1 MGNVQKDIA
10 PLFGLVLMGGKS
22 HRMGANKAE
31 LLYHEQA
38 QYLHLYKVL
47 DLFCENTF
55 LSLNNSQSIYKE
67 QHIKVILDNNQY
79 AGPYNG
85 LMSAYDAYPHVAWLV
100 VACDL
105 PFLGENELK
114 ALLQGRNPIKPATAL
129 TSTATGIPEPLICI
143 WEPHG
148 LQMAKAYMMD
158 SGNISPKHFLI
169 HSDAKRVFVDNE
181 ECLFNANTQEDFE
194 FAKRKID
201 NSEQKE

>member
-1 MGNVQKDIA
+1 MANKKQDIA

-22 HRMGANKAE
+22 HRMGTHKAE
-31 LLYHEQA
+31 LVYHEQA
-38 QYLHLYKVL
+38 QYLHLHNLLAPLCIKTYFSVN
-47 DLFCENTF
+47 DSF
-55 LSLNNSQSIYKE
+55 SIDKIE
-67 QHIKVILDNNQY
+67 KSKVIVDGGAY

-85 LMSAYDAYPHVAWLV
+85 LMSAHKAYPKVAWLV

-114 ALLQGRNPIKPATAL
+114 TLIKFRNPDKPATAL
-129 TSTATGIPEPLICI
+129 CSKTTGAPEPLVCI

-148 LQMAKAYMMD
+148 LESAKAYMTD

-169 HSDAKRVFVDNE
+169 HSDAERVFVENE
-181 ECLFNANTQEDFE
+181 ACLFNANTQEDFE

-201 NSEQKE
+201 NSQQKE